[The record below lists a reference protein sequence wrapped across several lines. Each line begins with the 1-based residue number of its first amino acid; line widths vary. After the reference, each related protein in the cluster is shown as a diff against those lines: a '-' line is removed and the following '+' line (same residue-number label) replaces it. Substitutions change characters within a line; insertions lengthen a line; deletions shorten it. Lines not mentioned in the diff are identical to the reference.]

1 MKEEFFTNL
10 PSHITIDILSRLSVP
25 TILLCKSVCKPWL
38 DLLTTQEFINHHLS
52 NSSPGLAVFP
62 EFLSSQLY
70 EFKDEHNLEHHELH
84 YNILITNLKLPLHGF
99 ISTSANGVLLWRNAN
114 IRPNALAIC
123 NPITREYIEIH
134 SPQDFDY
141 TYPQVV
147 TFGFGASRVSNEH
160 KLVRVFHDCIL
171 DQDTYRVLQIPKSEC
186 HVYTVGAG
194 SWRRVAP
201 PAPFVYSCHSVGAF
215 LNGNLH
221 WLVLDLDN
229 KPVISC
235 FDLETEMFRVF
246 SAPPPHQGGGLLIDV
261 FALGESLCVCDNSSE
276 DEIVIWLMKE
286 YGDEKSWRKE
296 YVISKIEDY
305 KGQSYEV
312 VRPLK
317 VFKDGDMLMACGEF
331 SLFYSSSKTRTISR
345 IEMFGYANS
354 VVHTSSFLSLTS
366 FGTENVS
373 YF

>member
-52 NSSPGLAVFP
+52 
-62 EFLSSQLY
+62 
-70 EFKDEHNLEHHELH
+70 
-84 YNILITNLKLPLHGF
+84 PLHGF

-171 DQDTYRVLQIPKSEC
+171 DQDTYRVLRIPKSEC

-221 WLVLDLDN
+221 WLVFDLDN

-261 FALGESLCVCDNSSE
+261 FALGKASACGDNSSE

-354 VVHTSSFLSLTS
+354 VVHTSSFLSLRVLERRTLATS
-366 FGTENVS
+366 DF
-373 YF
+373 YICCL